1 MILLLL
7 IGLLFV
13 GGLLAWLAELFDEYL
28 PRTVAITTLFIA
40 LAVTLTLLGAEA
52 DSEGWLSSLDWQWIP
67 QFGIS
72 FYLAADGLSLLLLL
86 LTVFLGII
94 AIAAAWDEIHERP
107 GFFYFNLL
115 WTLAGVVGVFTAL
128 DLFLFF
134 FFWEVMLIPMYFI
147 IAIWGH
153 ENKNYAAM
161 KFFIFTQISGLLM
174 LSAILIMAYQ
184 HNVQFGAFSFRYQD
198 LMQVATDGTMGML
211 VMLGFFIAFTTKL
224 PSVPFHSWLP
234 DAHSQAP
241 TAGSVILAGILFML
255 IPMYFIIAIWG
266 HENKNYAAMKFF
278 IFTQISGLLM
288 LSAILIMAY
297 QHNVQFG
304 AFSFRYQDLMQVAT
318 DGTMGMLV
326 MLGFFIA
333 FTTKLPSVPFHSWL
347 PDAHS
352 QAPTAGSVIL
362 AGILLKTG
370 AYGLI
375 RFAVPLF
382 PEESLTFAPVAMALA
397 AISIVYCAKVA
408 FAQDDIKRLIAYTSV
423 SHMGF
428 VTLGVYAWNEQA
440 LQGAV
445 MTMLAHGLSAA
456 ALFMLAGGLQHR
468 IHTRHMPAMGGF
480 WAQVPRMS
488 VVALFFSVA
497 ALGMPGLGNF
507 IGEFLALLGAFQS
520 NILFTAIAALGL
532 ILASVYSLWVIQK
545 VFHGEYKAEESGDAR
560 LSDLNA
566 REMAF
571 FILMML
577 GLLWMGMYPQSF
589 LALSEPVLEG
599 LLSATADLSQTVG
612 QL

>member
-1 MILLLL
+1 MILVWLISILFFGGVIAWLSERINPNYPRLIALITVLLD
-7 IGLLFV
+7 LLFMFV
-13 GGLLAWLAELFDEYL
+13 
-28 PRTVAITTLFIA
+28 
-40 LAVTLTLLGAEA
+40 LLGSDPAIG
-52 DSEGWLSSLDWQWIP
+52 GWIAFIDAAWIP
-67 QFGIS
+67 RFGIS

-86 LTVFLGII
+86 LTAFLGLI
-94 AIAAAWDEIHERP
+94 AIGSAWYEIKDQT

-115 WTLAGVVGVFTAL
+115 WTLAGVLGVFTAL

-161 KFFIFTQISGLLM
+161 KFFIFTQVTGMLM
-174 LSAILIMAYQ
+174 LISILVLAYFHYEQ
-184 HNVQFGAFSFRYQD
+184 NGTFSFNYHD
-198 LMQVATDGTMGML
+198 LLSIQTNGRLEAWI
-211 VMLGFFIAFTTKL
+211 MLGFFIAFTTKL
-224 PSVPFHSWLP
+224 PSL
-234 DAHSQAP
+234 
-241 TAGSVILAGILFML
+241 
-255 IPMYFIIAIWG
+255 
-266 HENKNYAAMKFF
+266 
-278 IFTQISGLLM
+278 
-288 LSAILIMAY
+288 
-297 QHNVQFG
+297 
-304 AFSFRYQDLMQVAT
+304 
-318 DGTMGMLV
+318 
-326 MLGFFIA
+326 
-333 FTTKLPSVPFHSWL
+333 PFHSWL

-382 PEESLTFAPVAMALA
+382 PEASMSFAPVAMSLA
-397 AISIVYCAKVA
+397 AVSILYCAKVA
-408 FAQDDIKRLIAYTSV
+408 FAQVDIKRLIAYTSI

-468 IHTRHMPAMGGF
+468 IHTRNMLEMGGF
-480 WAQVPRMS
+480 WTKVPRMA

-507 IGEFLALLGAFQS
+507 IGEFLALLGAFQA
-520 NILFTAIAALGL
+520 NIVLTAISAFGL

-545 VFHGEYKAEESGDAR
+545 VFQGEYSNSEFDDSH
-560 LSDLNA
+560 LTDLTR
-566 REMAF
+566 REMVYFGA
-571 FILMML
+571 MMI
-577 GLLWMGMYPQSF
+577 GLIWMGMYPQSF
-589 LALSEPVLEG
+589 LELSQPVLVD
-599 LLSATADLSQTVG
+599 LLSSTEGAIASVVQN
-612 QL
+612 